1 MYYLYYQYITSN
13 LQKNAKLSHGGW
25 YATEILKLDNVV
37 IIIIASY
44 CSYELLRVL
53 LESLI
58 IVKFTLLVLVG

>member
-13 LQKNAKLSHGGW
+13 LQTNAKLPHGW
-25 YATEILKLDNVV
+25 YATTEILKLDDVV

-44 CSYELLRVL
+44 CSYELRVL